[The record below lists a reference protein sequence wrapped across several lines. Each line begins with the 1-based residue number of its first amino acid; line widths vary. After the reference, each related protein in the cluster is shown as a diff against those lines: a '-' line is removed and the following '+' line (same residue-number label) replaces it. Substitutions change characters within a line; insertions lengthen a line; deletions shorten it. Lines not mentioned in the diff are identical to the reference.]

1 MDGSPQDGAAPTRA
15 LRHPIFARVFDRLSH
30 TMERELGRHRK
41 RLLAGLSGRVLE
53 VGAGNGMNFAHYPS
67 TVGEVVALEPEPY
80 LRAKALAAAARAAT
94 PVRVL
99 DGVAAPLPFG
109 PSSFDAAVASLVLC
123 TVPDPARALAELRRV
138 VKEGGELRFLEH
150 VRAPGG
156 PKARVQALLDRTGIW
171 PLLGGGCHC
180 SRDTAATIAAA
191 GFQIDELETLVVKP
205 TWDITNPHVRG
216 VARVA

>member
-1 MDGSPQDGAAPTRA
+1 MDGCPQEAAARTPG
-15 LRHPIFARVFDRLSH
+15 LRHPIFARVFDRLSRP
-30 TMERELGRHRK
+30 MERELGRHRE

-80 LRAKALAAAARAAT
+80 LRGKALAAAARAPI

-99 DGVAAPLPFG
+99 DGVATPLPFG
-109 PSSFDAAVASLVLC
+109 PSSFDAAVVSLVLC
-123 TVPDPARALAELRRV
+123 TVPDPPRALTELRRV
-138 VKEGGELRFLEH
+138 IKQDGELRFLEH

-180 SRDTAATIAAA
+180 SRETAATIAAA
-191 GFQIDELETLVVKP
+191 GFQIDELETLVLNP
-205 TWDITNPHVRG
+205 AWDITNPHVRG
-216 VARVA
+216 VARIA